1 MLAVDLR
8 FDPANLA
15 GCIGEA
21 ASPIKRSL
29 KLATVDTDCELW
41 APETSAIAASSCAE

>member
-29 KLATVDTDCELW
+29 KLATVADCELSG
-41 APETSAIAASSCAE
+41 PETSAIAASSCAE